1 MPTSKPKVVRLST
14 KATTKQMPTRANSP
28 AWRTGW
34 LSTSSGNTAVSEMG
48 SVRGTV
54 LSVARGTT
62 GSRELTIQRTPNSTR
77 EFNMMVLITSW
88 APVLARSTPGT
99 PPQKAPPKVP
109 AMRIS
114 GMATMPGRS
123 DIHDSAPT

>member
-1 MPTSKPKVVRLST
+1 MPTSNPNVVRLST
-14 KATTKQMPTRANSP
+14 NATTRHTPSKANRPVWS
-28 AWRTGW
+28 TGW

-54 LSVARGTT
+54 LSVSRSTI
-62 GSRELTIQRTPNSTR
+62 GSREFTIQRTPNSTK
-77 EFNMMVLITSW
+77 ELSMMVLITSW
-88 APVLARSTPGT
+88 APVLVRSTPGI
-99 PPQKAPPKVP
+99 PPQKAPPSVP